1 MEKTT
6 IYGLYS
12 TRDNIIR
19 YVGKSNNPKSRLKD
33 HIWSSKAKINNTY
46 KSCWIRKELNDGFN
60 ILYKVLEVCDMES
73 WTEIEQKYI
82 KNTDNL
88 TNHHKGGLG
97 GSPIQYDKTYKEL
110 KDWVNIN
117 LPEGI
122 NTAKK
127 WKEYVKLNY
136 KNILPLT
143 PNKIYK
149 DLGWISWAEFLSSN
163 FHRKIKYITYNEFKT
178 WLVVNNINSYTQ
190 FRKINK
196 PTGVP
201 SHPERIYKDE
211 WLGWVAIISKSRNYN
226 KNVYWSYEK
235 SKEYL
240 NSKYGNLTVLEFRE
254 LCKNNELPYHIPKK
268 PERVFINFIYKEFLN
283 LNHVP
288 YLDYEKAK
296 EIVHAFNIKTNREWR
311 VFIKENKLPL
321 NIPRNP
327 ELVYKNEWISWTEW
341 LGSDNV
347 ANKLK
352 WFYTYNEFKKIIN
365 ELNIKSFSEFKKY
378 ITNNKSDNKSNVKI
392 PTNPSKFYKNKG
404 WISWY
409 DLFN

>member
-60 ILYKVLEVCDMES
+60 ILYKVLEICDMES
-73 WTEIEQKYI
+73 WSEIEQRYI

-110 KDWVNIN
+110 KDWVNNN

-143 PNKIYK
+143 PNKIYE
-149 DLGWISWAEFLSSN
+149 DLGWVSWAGFLSSN
-163 FHRKIKYITYNEFKT
+163 FHRKINYIRYDEFKT

-196 PTGVP
+196 PSGVP

-211 WLGWVAIISKSRNYN
+211 WLGWVGVLKEAKLQN
-226 KNVYWSYEK
+226 KKLYWSYNE
-235 SKEYL
+235 SKQFL
-240 NSKYGNLTVLEFRE
+240 NLTYGDITVSKFRE
-254 LCKNNELPYHIPKK
+254 LCKKNELPFNIPKK
-268 PERVFINFIYKEFLN
+268 PERIYENFNYKKFLK
-283 LNHVP
+283 LNYEP
-288 YLDYEKAK
+288 FLEYEKAK
-296 EIVHAFNIKTNREWR
+296 EIVHNFKLKNNLEWR
-311 VFIKENKLPL
+311 QLKKNGLL
-321 NIPRNP
+321 QRNIPKTP
-327 ELVYKNEWISWTEW
+327 ELYYKSWVNWYDW
-341 LGSDNV
+341 LG
-347 ANKLK
+347 
-352 WFYTYNEFKKIIN
+352 
-365 ELNIKSFSEFKKY
+365 
-378 ITNNKSDNKSNVKI
+378 ITNNQI
-392 PTNPSKFYKNKG
+392 
-404 WISWY
+404 
-409 DLFN
+409 